1 MKREEKDRKNKKIKN
16 DKSKNETVKNETLAN
31 EINKNETVK
40 NETESKNE
48 KVKDKKVNVEIE
60 KKSKEEKKIKK
71 QKKTKEGK
79 KQAKEEKKKIKA
91 EKKQAK
97 KEKKEANRF
106 VQAMKRKWLID
117 GSRTL
122 SLVLLILATFLGIN
136 TGMKVLDLTPIDLT
150 QEKLY
155 TLTDQSKERVKD
167 IDKDVHIYFV
177 GYPDDNAD
185 LLLAK
190 QYKNANEKIVAE
202 AVDAESRPDLV
213 EKYGIED
220 TGSSGI
226 IVECGDRSKVLT
238 ASDLVTYDSTTS
250 QTISIAEEKLTSA
263 IISVTTDDIPKVYF
277 LEGYSDF
284 TLSYNMYYLNAYLQ
298 NEITEVATL
307 NILST
312 EKVPDD
318 CDTLVITSPSQDF
331 NDTTKT
337 AIIDYINRGGNILW
351 LNAAMAVSA
360 DLPNVNEVLALYGV
374 NPFDVGVIRETTSS
388 RMVANSP
395 DLVIPNLGYSKI
407 TEDIYSD
414 GIILAN
420 PTKINI
426 NEDALEGLNVVET
439 DLATTS
445 EGAYFRTNFNNS
457 SASPVDGEETGSF
470 LVGAE
475 LEKTITD
482 ANEETG
488 ESAVT
493 STLII
498 YGENYF
504 ISDYPF
510 TQDSQY
516 AAIQVSTYNKDL
528 VLNSLAYLSDREE
541 DITARK
547 STGTVTYTATELQDT
562 IVRIIIF
569 AVPAIIILVGL
580 IVWQKRRRKK

>member
-1 MKREEKDRKNKKIKN
+1 MKSEEENIKKEQKEKKDKI
-16 DKSKNETVKNETLAN
+16 
-31 EINKNETVK
+31 
-40 NETESKNE
+40 E
-48 KVKDKKVNVEIE
+48 KVEKEKTKKE
-60 KKSKEEKKIKK
+60 
-71 QKKTKEGK
+71 KKTKEEK

-97 KEKKEANRF
+97 KEKKESNRF

-122 SLVLLILATFLGIN
+122 SLVLLILAAFLGIN

-155 TLTDQSKERVKD
+155 TLTDESKERVKD
-167 IDKDVHIYFV
+167 IDKDVHLYFV
-177 GYPDDNAD
+177 GYTDDNAD
-185 LLLAK
+185 LALAK
-190 QYKNANEKIVAE
+190 QYKDANERIVAE
-202 AVDAESRPDLV
+202 AVDEESRPDLV
-213 EKYGIED
+213 EKYGIQD

-238 ASDLVTYDSTTS
+238 ASDLVTYDSTTYE
-250 QTISIAEEKLTSA
+250 TISIAEEKLTSA
-263 IISVTTDDIPKVYF
+263 IISVATDDIPKVYF

-284 TLSYNMYYLNAYLQ
+284 TLDYNMYYLSIYLE
-298 NEITEVATL
+298 NEITEVDTL

-312 EKVPDD
+312 GNVPDD

-331 NDTTKT
+331 SNEVKT

-374 NPFDVGVIRETTSS
+374 NPFDVGAIRETDSS
-388 RMVANSP
+388 RMVVNSP
-395 DLVIPNLGYSKI
+395 DLVIPSLGYSKI

-414 GIILAN
+414 GIIFRY

-426 NEDALEGLNVVET
+426 NEEGLEDLNVVET
-439 DLATTS
+439 DLVTTS
-445 EGAYFRTNFNNS
+445 ESSYFRTDFSNS
-457 SASPVDGEETGSF
+457 SATAVEGEETGSF
-470 LVGAE
+470 VVGAE
-475 LEKTITD
+475 LEKTITE

-488 ESAVT
+488 ASAVT

-498 YGENYF
+498 FGENYF

-510 TQDSQY
+510 TQEYQY

-547 STGTVTYTATELQDT
+547 STGTVTYTATEQQDT

-569 AVPAIIILVGL
+569 TVPAIIILAGL

>member
-1 MKREEKDRKNKKIKN
+1 MKSEEENIKNEKIEN
-16 DKSKNETVKNETLAN
+16 DKSKNETTKNENTQN
-31 EINKNETVK
+31 EATNNNGKEKDKKEKTK
-40 NETESKNE
+40 KEKTKKE
-48 KVKDKKVNVEIE
+48 KVKKE
-60 KKSKEEKKIKK
+60 KKTKEEKKAEKEAKK
-71 QKKTKEGK
+71 QK
-79 KQAKEEKKKIKA
+79 
-91 EKKQAK
+91 K
-97 KEKKEANRF
+97 KEKKEKKETSKF
-106 VQAMKRKWLID
+106 VQTVKRKWLID

-122 SLVLLILATFLGIN
+122 SLVLLILAAFLGIN
-136 TGMKVLDLTPIDLT
+136 TGMKVWDLTPIDLS

-155 TLTDQSKERVKD
+155 TLTDESKERVKN
-167 IDKDVHIYFV
+167 IDKDVHLYFV
-177 GYPDDNAD
+177 GYTDDNAD
-185 LLLAK
+185 LTLAK
-190 QYKNANEKIVAE
+190 QYKDVNERIVAE
-202 AVDAESRPDLV
+202 AVDSESRPDLV
-213 EKYGIED
+213 EKYGIQD

-238 ASDLVTYDSTTS
+238 ASDLVTYDSTTYE
-250 QTISIAEEKLTSA
+250 TISIAEEKLTSA
-263 IISVTTDDIPKVYF
+263 ILSVTTDDIPKVYF

-284 TLSYNMYYLNAYLQ
+284 TLDYNMYYLSVYLE
-298 NEITEVATL
+298 NEVTEVDTL

-312 EKVPDD
+312 GNVPDD
-318 CDTLVITSPSQDF
+318 CDTLVITSPTQDF
-331 NDTTKT
+331 SNEAKT

-351 LNAAMAVSA
+351 LNAATAVSV

-374 NPFDVGVIRETTSS
+374 NPFEVGVIRETDSS

-414 GIILAN
+414 GIIFAN
-420 PTKINI
+420 PTKVNI
-426 NEDALEGLNVVET
+426 NEDGLEDLNVVET
-439 DLATTS
+439 ELATTS
-445 EGAYFRTNFNNS
+445 EGAYFRTDFNNS
-457 SASPVDGEETGSF
+457 SAAAAEGEETGSF
-470 LVGAE
+470 VVGAE
-475 LEKTITD
+475 LEKTITE

-488 ESAVT
+488 TSAVT

-498 YGENYF
+498 FGENYF

-547 STGTVTYTATELQDT
+547 STGTVTYTATEQQDT

-569 AVPAIIILVGL
+569 AVPAVIILVGL

>member
-1 MKREEKDRKNKKIKN
+1 MNSEEKN
-16 DKSKNETVKNETLAN
+16 
-31 EINKNETVK
+31 INKDQKEQNEKIEKVEK
-40 NETESKNE
+40 EKMKKEKPKKE
-48 KVKDKKVNVEIE
+48 KVKKE
-60 KKSKEEKKIKK
+60 KKTKEEKK
-71 QKKTKEGK
+71 
-79 KQAKEEKKKIKA
+79 EEKR
-91 EKKQAK
+91 AK
-97 KEKKEANRF
+97 KEKKKEKKEKKETSKF
-106 VQAMKRKWLID
+106 VQTVKRKWLID

-122 SLVLLILATFLGIN
+122 SLVLLILAAFLGIN

-155 TLTDQSKERVKD
+155 TLTDESKERVKD
-167 IDKDVHIYFV
+167 IDKDVHLYFV
-177 GYPDDNAD
+177 GYTDDNAD
-185 LLLAK
+185 LELAK
-190 QYKNANEKIVAE
+190 QYKDANEKIVAE
-202 AVDAESRPDLV
+202 AVDEESRPDLV
-213 EKYGIED
+213 EKYGIQD
-220 TGSSGI
+220 SGSSGI

-238 ASDLVTYDSTTS
+238 ASDLVTYDSTTYE
-250 QTISIAEEKLTSA
+250 TISIAEEKLTSA

-284 TLSYNMYYLNAYLQ
+284 TLDYNMYYLSIYLE
-298 NEITEVATL
+298 NEITEVDTL

-312 EKVPDD
+312 GKVPDD

-331 NDTTKT
+331 SNEAKT

-351 LNAAMAVSA
+351 LNAAMSVSA

-374 NPFDVGVIRETTSS
+374 NPFDVGVIRETDSS

-395 DLVIPNLGYSKI
+395 DLVIPNLESSKI

-414 GIILAN
+414 GIIFRY
-420 PTKINI
+420 PTRINI
-426 NEDALEGLNVVET
+426 NEDGLEDLNVVET
-439 DLATTS
+439 DLVTTS
-445 EGAYFRTNFNNS
+445 EESYFRTDFNNS
-457 SASPVDGEETGSF
+457 SSAAAEGEETGSF
-470 LVGAE
+470 VVGAE
-475 LEKTITD
+475 LEKTITE

-488 ESAVT
+488 ASAVT

-528 VLNSLAYLSDREE
+528 VLNSLAYLADREE

-547 STGTVTYTATELQDT
+547 STGTVTYTATEQQDT

-569 AVPAIIILVGL
+569 AVPVIIILVGL
-580 IVWQKRRRKK
+580 IVWQRRRRKK

>member
-1 MKREEKDRKNKKIKN
+1 MNSEEKN
-16 DKSKNETVKNETLAN
+16 
-31 EINKNETVK
+31 INKEQ
-40 NETESKNE
+40 TEKNE
-48 KVKDKKVNVEIE
+48 KIE
-60 KKSKEEKKIKK
+60 KVEKEKTKKE
-71 QKKTKEGK
+71 KKTKEEK
-79 KQAKEEKKKIKA
+79 KQAKEEKKKIKE
-91 EKKQAK
+91 EKKKAK
-97 KEKKEANRF
+97 KEKKETNKF
-106 VQAMKRKWLID
+106 VQTVKRKWLID

-122 SLVLLILATFLGIN
+122 SLVLLILAAFLGIN

-155 TLTDQSKERVKD
+155 TLTDESKERVKD
-167 IDKDVHIYFV
+167 IDKDVHLYFV
-177 GYPDDNAD
+177 GYPEDNAD
-185 LLLAK
+185 LALAK
-190 QYKNANEKIVAE
+190 QYKDANEKIVAE

-213 EKYGIED
+213 EKYGIQD

-226 IVECGDRSKVLT
+226 IVECGERSKVLT
-238 ASDLVTYDSTTS
+238 SSDLVTYDSTTYE
-250 QTISIAEEKLTSA
+250 TISIAEEKLTSA

-277 LEGYSDF
+277 LEGYSNF
-284 TLSYNMYYLNAYLQ
+284 TLDYNMYYLNIYLE
-298 NEITEVATL
+298 NEITEVDTL

-312 EKVPDD
+312 GKVPDD

-331 NDTTKT
+331 SNEAKT

-351 LNAAMAVSA
+351 LNAAMSVSA

-374 NPFDVGVIRETTSS
+374 NPFEVGVIRETDSS

-395 DLVIPNLGYSKI
+395 DLVIPNLGSSKI
-407 TEDIYSD
+407 TEDIYND
-414 GIILAN
+414 GIIFRY

-426 NEDALEGLNVVET
+426 NENGLEDLKVVET
-439 DLATTS
+439 DLVTTS
-445 EGAYFRTNFNNS
+445 EGSYFRTDFNNS
-457 SASPVDGEETGSF
+457 SATAAEGEKTGSF
-470 LVGAE
+470 VLGAE
-475 LEKTITD
+475 LEKTITE

-488 ESAVT
+488 TSAVT
-493 STLII
+493 SKLII

-504 ISDYPF
+504 ISDYPL

-516 AAIQVSTYNKDL
+516 PAIQVSTYNKDL

-547 STGTVTYTATELQDT
+547 STGTVTYTATEQQDT

-569 AVPAIIILVGL
+569 SVPAIIILVGI

>member
-1 MKREEKDRKNKKIKN
+1 MKSEEENIKKEQKEKKDKI
-16 DKSKNETVKNETLAN
+16 
-31 EINKNETVK
+31 
-40 NETESKNE
+40 E
-48 KVKDKKVNVEIE
+48 KVEKEKTKKE
-60 KKSKEEKKIKK
+60 
-71 QKKTKEGK
+71 KKTKEEK

-97 KEKKEANRF
+97 KEKKESNRF

-122 SLVLLILATFLGIN
+122 SLVLLILAAFLGIN

-155 TLTDQSKERVKD
+155 TLTDESKERVKD
-167 IDKDVHIYFV
+167 IDKDVHLYFV
-177 GYPDDNAD
+177 GYTDDNAD
-185 LLLAK
+185 LALAK
-190 QYKNANEKIVAE
+190 QYKDANERIVAE
-202 AVDAESRPDLV
+202 AVDEESRPDLV
-213 EKYGIED
+213 EKYGIQD

-238 ASDLVTYDSTTS
+238 ASDLVTYDSTTYE
-250 QTISIAEEKLTSA
+250 TISIAEEKLTSA

-284 TLSYNMYYLNAYLQ
+284 TLDYNMYYLSVYLE
-298 NEITEVATL
+298 NEITEVDTL

-312 EKVPDD
+312 GNVPDD

-331 NDTTKT
+331 SNEAKT

-351 LNAAMAVSA
+351 LNAAMAISA

-374 NPFDVGVIRETTSS
+374 NPFDVGAIRETDSS
-388 RMVANSP
+388 RMVVNSP
-395 DLVIPNLGYSKI
+395 DLVIPSLGYSKI

-414 GIILAN
+414 GIIFRY

-426 NEDALEGLNVVET
+426 NEEGLEDLNVVET
-439 DLATTS
+439 DLVTTS
-445 EGAYFRTNFNNS
+445 ESSYFRTDFSNS
-457 SASPVDGEETGSF
+457 SATAVEGEETGSF
-470 LVGAE
+470 VVGAE
-475 LEKTITD
+475 LEKTITE

-488 ESAVT
+488 ASAVT

-498 YGENYF
+498 FGENYF

-510 TQDSQY
+510 TQEYQY

-547 STGTVTYTATELQDT
+547 STGTVTYTATEQQDT

-569 AVPAIIILVGL
+569 TVPAIIILAGL

>member
-1 MKREEKDRKNKKIKN
+1 MKSKDENIKN
-16 DKSKNETVKNETLAN
+16 DN
-31 EINKNETVK
+31 NKNEPTNRETNK
-40 NETESKNE
+40 NESIPTNTISNTEKNE
-48 KVKDKKVNVEIE
+48 KLKDKKE
-60 KKSKEEKKIKK
+60 KKSKEEKK
-71 QKKTKEGK
+71 QV
-79 KQAKEEKKKIKA
+79 KEEKKKIKA
-91 EKKQAK
+91 EKKKAK
-97 KEKKEANRF
+97 KEKKEANKF

-122 SLVLLILATFLGIN
+122 SLVLLILAVFLGIN
-136 TGMKVLDLTPIDLT
+136 TGMKVLDLTPLDFS

-155 TLTDQSKERVKD
+155 TLTDESKERVKN

-185 LLLAK
+185 LTLAK
-190 QYKNANEKIVAE
+190 QYKDVNEKIVAE

-213 EKYGIED
+213 EKYNIQD

-238 ASDLVTYDSTTS
+238 ATDLVTYDTTT
-250 QTISIAEEKLTSA
+250 QETISIAEEKLTSA
-263 IISVTTDDIPKVYF
+263 IISVTTEDIPKIYF
-277 LEGYSDF
+277 LEGYSNF
-284 TLSYNMYYLNAYLQ
+284 TLDYNLYYLNVYLK

-307 NILST
+307 NILS
-312 EKVPDD
+312 EGKVPDD
-318 CDTLVITSPSQDF
+318 CDTLVIPSPSQDF
-331 NDTTKT
+331 NETTKT

-351 LNAAMAVSA
+351 LNAAMATSVEV
-360 DLPNVNEVLALYGV
+360 PNINEVLAQYGV
-374 NPFDVGVIRETTSS
+374 NPFQIGVIRETDPS
-388 RMVANSP
+388 RMVAGSP
-395 DLVIPNLGYSKI
+395 NLIIPNLGYSKI
-407 TEDIYSD
+407 TEDIYSN

-420 PTKINI
+420 ATKINI
-426 NEDALEGLNVVET
+426 NQEQLENLKVVET

-445 EGAYFRTNFNNS
+445 EGAYFRTNFNNT
-457 SASPVDGEETGSF
+457 SATAVEGEETGSF
-470 LVGAE
+470 LVGAQ
-475 LEKTITD
+475 LEKTIKD

-516 AAIQVSTYNKDL
+516 SAIQESLYNKDL
-528 VLNSLAYLSDREE
+528 VLNSLAYLTDREE

-547 STGTVTYTATELQDT
+547 STGTVIYTATEQQDT

-569 AVPAIIILVGL
+569 TVPALIILIGI

>member
-1 MKREEKDRKNKKIKN
+1 MKSEEEKIKK
-16 DKSKNETVKNETLAN
+16 EQ
-31 EINKNETVK
+31 
-40 NETESKNE
+40 
-48 KVKDKKVNVEIE
+48 
-60 KKSKEEKKIKK
+60 EEKKQKIEKVEKEKTKK
-71 QKKTKEGK
+71 VKKTKEEK
-79 KQAKEEKKKIKA
+79 KQAKEEKKKIKE
-91 EKKQAK
+91 EKKK
-97 KEKKEANRF
+97 IKNEKKEANKF

-122 SLVLLILATFLGIN
+122 SLVLLILAAFLGIN

-155 TLTDQSKERVKD
+155 TLTDESKERVKD
-167 IDKDVHIYFV
+167 IDKDVHLYFV
-177 GYPDDNAD
+177 GYTDDNAD
-185 LLLAK
+185 LALAK
-190 QYKNANEKIVAE
+190 QYKDANERIVAE
-202 AVDAESRPDLV
+202 AVDSKSRPDLV
-213 EKYGIED
+213 EKYGIQD
-220 TGSSGI
+220 TGSAGI
-226 IVECGDRSKVLT
+226 IVECGERSKVLT
-238 ASDLVTYDSTTS
+238 STDLVTYDTTTS

-284 TLSYNMYYLNAYLQ
+284 TLDYNLYYLNVYLQ
-298 NEITEVATL
+298 NEITEVDTL

-312 EKVPDD
+312 GNVPDD
-318 CDTLVITSPSQDF
+318 CDTLVITSPTQDF

-337 AIIDYINRGGNILW
+337 AIINYINRGGNILW
-351 LNAAMAVSA
+351 LNAAMAVST

-374 NPFDVGVIRETTSS
+374 NPFDVGVIRETDSS
-388 RMVANSP
+388 KMVANSP

-407 TEDIYSD
+407 TEDIYSN

-420 PTKINI
+420 PTRINI
-426 NEDALEGLNVVET
+426 NEDGLEDLKVVET

-445 EGAYFRTNFNNS
+445 EGAYFRTDFSNS
-457 SASPVDGEETGSF
+457 SADAAEGEATGPF
-470 LVGAE
+470 VVGAE

-488 ESAVT
+488 AAAVT

-498 YGENYF
+498 FGENYF

-510 TQDSQY
+510 TQESQY
-516 AAIQVSTYNKDL
+516 SAIQESAYNKDL

-547 STGTVTYTATELQDT
+547 STGTVTYTATEQQDT

-569 AVPAIIILVGL
+569 TVPAIIILAGL

>member
-1 MKREEKDRKNKKIKN
+1 MKSEEENIKNEKIEN
-16 DKSKNETVKNETLAN
+16 DKSKNETTKNENTQN
-31 EINKNETVK
+31 EATNNNGKEKDKKEKTK
-40 NETESKNE
+40 KE
-48 KVKDKKVNVEIE
+48 KVKKE
-60 KKSKEEKKIKK
+60 KKTKEEKKAEKEAKK
-71 QKKTKEGK
+71 QK
-79 KQAKEEKKKIKA
+79 
-91 EKKQAK
+91 K
-97 KEKKEANRF
+97 KEKKEKKETSKF
-106 VQAMKRKWLID
+106 VQTVKRKWLID

-122 SLVLLILATFLGIN
+122 SLVLLILAAFLGIN
-136 TGMKVLDLTPIDLT
+136 TGMKVWDLTPIDLS

-155 TLTDQSKERVKD
+155 TLTDESKERVKN
-167 IDKDVHIYFV
+167 IDKDVHLYFV
-177 GYPDDNAD
+177 GYTDDNAD
-185 LLLAK
+185 LTLAK
-190 QYKNANEKIVAE
+190 QYKDANERIVAE
-202 AVDAESRPDLV
+202 AVDSESRPDLV
-213 EKYGIED
+213 EKYGIQD

-238 ASDLVTYDSTTS
+238 ASDLVTYDSTTYEK
-250 QTISIAEEKLTSA
+250 ISIAEEKLTSA
-263 IISVTTDDIPKVYF
+263 ILSVTTDDIPKVYF

-284 TLSYNMYYLNAYLQ
+284 TLDYNMYYLSVYLE
-298 NEITEVATL
+298 NEVTEVDTL

-312 EKVPDD
+312 GNVPDD

-331 NDTTKT
+331 SNEAKT

-374 NPFDVGVIRETTSS
+374 NPFDVGAIRETDSS
-388 RMVANSP
+388 RMVVNSP
-395 DLVIPNLGYSKI
+395 DLVIPSLGYSKI

-414 GIILAN
+414 GIIFRY

-426 NEDALEGLNVVET
+426 NEEGLEDLKVVET
-439 DLATTS
+439 DLVTTS
-445 EGAYFRTNFNNS
+445 ESSYFRTDFNNS
-457 SASPVDGEETGSF
+457 SAAAAEGEETGSF
-470 LVGAE
+470 VVGAE
-475 LEKTITD
+475 LEKTITE

-488 ESAVT
+488 TSAVT

-498 YGENYF
+498 FGENYF

-510 TQDSQY
+510 TQESQY
-516 AAIQVSTYNKDL
+516 SAIQVSSYNKDL

-547 STGTVTYTATELQDT
+547 STGTVTYTATEQQDT

-569 AVPAIIILVGL
+569 SVPAVIILAGL

>member
-1 MKREEKDRKNKKIKN
+1 MKSEEENIKNEKIEN
-16 DKSKNETVKNETLAN
+16 DKSKNETTKNENTQN
-31 EINKNETVK
+31 EATNNNGKEKDKKEKTK
-40 NETESKNE
+40 KE
-48 KVKDKKVNVEIE
+48 KVKKE
-60 KKSKEEKKIKK
+60 KKTKEEKKAEKEAKK
-71 QKKTKEGK
+71 QK
-79 KQAKEEKKKIKA
+79 
-91 EKKQAK
+91 K
-97 KEKKEANRF
+97 KEKKEKKETSKF
-106 VQAMKRKWLID
+106 VQTVKRKWLID

-122 SLVLLILATFLGIN
+122 SLVLLILAAFLGIN
-136 TGMKVLDLTPIDLT
+136 TGMKVWDLTPIDLS

-155 TLTDQSKERVKD
+155 TLTDESKERVKN
-167 IDKDVHIYFV
+167 IDKDVHLYFV
-177 GYPDDNAD
+177 GYTDDNAD
-185 LLLAK
+185 LTLAK
-190 QYKNANEKIVAE
+190 QYKDANERIVAE
-202 AVDAESRPDLV
+202 AVDSESRPDLV
-213 EKYGIED
+213 EKYGIQD

-238 ASDLVTYDSTTS
+238 ASDLVTYDSTTYE
-250 QTISIAEEKLTSA
+250 TISIAEEKLTSA
-263 IISVTTDDIPKVYF
+263 ILSVTTDDIPKVYF

-284 TLSYNMYYLNAYLQ
+284 TLDYNMYYLSVYLE
-298 NEITEVATL
+298 NEVTEVDTL

-312 EKVPDD
+312 GNVPDD

-331 NDTTKT
+331 SNEAKT

-374 NPFDVGVIRETTSS
+374 NPFDVGAIRETDSS
-388 RMVANSP
+388 RMVVNSP
-395 DLVIPNLGYSKI
+395 DLVIPSLGYSKI

-414 GIILAN
+414 GIIFRY

-426 NEDALEGLNVVET
+426 NEEGLEDLKVVET
-439 DLATTS
+439 DLVTTS
-445 EGAYFRTNFNNS
+445 ESSYFRTDFNNS
-457 SASPVDGEETGSF
+457 SAAAAEGEETGSF
-470 LVGAE
+470 VVGAE
-475 LEKTITD
+475 LEKTITE

-488 ESAVT
+488 TSAVT

-498 YGENYF
+498 FGENYF

-510 TQDSQY
+510 TQESQY
-516 AAIQVSTYNKDL
+516 SAIQVSSYNKVL

-547 STGTVTYTATELQDT
+547 STGTVTYTATEQQDT

-569 AVPAIIILVGL
+569 SVPAVIILAGL

>member
-1 MKREEKDRKNKKIKN
+1 MKSEEENVKNEKIEN
-16 DKSKNETVKNETLAN
+16 DKSKKETIKNETNKNDTAQN
-31 EINKNETVK
+31 EITSN
-40 NETESKNE
+40 NE
-48 KVKDKKVNVEIE
+48 KVKDKKEKVKKEKVKKEKVKKE
-60 KKSKEEKKIKK
+60 KKSKEEKK
-71 QKKTKEGK
+71 KE
-79 KQAKEEKKKIKA
+79 
-91 EKKQAK
+91 K
-97 KEKKEANRF
+97 KEKKEKKKKAKKDKETSKF
-106 VQAMKRKWLID
+106 VQTVKRKWLID
-117 GSRTL
+117 GTRTL
-122 SLVLLILATFLGIN
+122 SLVLLILAAFLGIN

-155 TLTDQSKERVKD
+155 TLTDESKERVKD

-177 GYPDDNAD
+177 GYTDDNAD
-185 LLLAK
+185 VALAK
-190 QYKNANEKIVAE
+190 QYKDANERIVVE
-202 AVDAESRPDLV
+202 AVDADSRPDLV
-213 EKYGIED
+213 EKYGIQD

-238 ASDLVTYDSTTS
+238 ASDLVTYDTTTYE
-250 QTISIAEEKLTSA
+250 TISIAEEKLTSA
-263 IISVTTDDIPKVYF
+263 IVSVTTDNIPKVYF

-284 TLSYNMYYLNAYLQ
+284 TLDYNLYYLNVYLQ
-298 NEITEVATL
+298 NEITEVDTL

-312 EKVPDD
+312 GNVPDD
-318 CDTLVITSPSQDF
+318 CDTLVITSPTQDF
-331 NDTTKT
+331 NDMAKT

-351 LNAAMAVSA
+351 LNAAMAVSM

-374 NPFDVGVIRETTSS
+374 NPFDVGVIRETDSS
-388 RMVANSP
+388 RMLANSP

-414 GIILAN
+414 GVIFAS

-426 NEDALEGLNVVET
+426 NEDGLEDLNVVET

-457 SASPVDGEETGSF
+457 SAAAAEGEETGSF

-475 LEKTITD
+475 LEKTITEAD
-482 ANEETG
+482 EEAGT
-488 ESAVT
+488 SAVT

-504 ISDYPF
+504 ISDYPL
-510 TQDSQY
+510 TQESQY
-516 AAIQVSTYNKDL
+516 SAIQVSSYNKDL

-547 STGTVTYTATELQDT
+547 STGTVTYTATEQQDT

-569 AVPAIIILVGL
+569 TVPVIIILVGL
-580 IVWQKRRRKK
+580 IVWQKRRRRK

>member
-1 MKREEKDRKNKKIKN
+1 MNSEEKN
-16 DKSKNETVKNETLAN
+16 
-31 EINKNETVK
+31 INKEQ
-40 NETESKNE
+40 TEKNE
-48 KVKDKKVNVEIE
+48 KIE
-60 KKSKEEKKIKK
+60 KVEKEKTKKE
-71 QKKTKEGK
+71 KKTKEEK
-79 KQAKEEKKKIKA
+79 KQAKEEKKKIKE
-91 EKKQAK
+91 EKKKAK
-97 KEKKEANRF
+97 KEKKETNKF
-106 VQAMKRKWLID
+106 VQTVKRKWLID

-122 SLVLLILATFLGIN
+122 SLVLLILAAFLGIN

-155 TLTDQSKERVKD
+155 TLTDESKERVKD
-167 IDKDVHIYFV
+167 IDKDVHLYFV
-177 GYPDDNAD
+177 GYPEDNAD
-185 LLLAK
+185 LALAK
-190 QYKNANEKIVAE
+190 QYKDANEKIVAE

-213 EKYGIED
+213 EKYGIQD

-226 IVECGDRSKVLT
+226 IVECGERSKVLT
-238 ASDLVTYDSTTS
+238 SSDLVTYDSTTYE
-250 QTISIAEEKLTSA
+250 TISIAEEKLTSA

-277 LEGYSDF
+277 LEGYSNF
-284 TLSYNMYYLNAYLQ
+284 TLDYNMYYLNIYLE
-298 NEITEVATL
+298 NEITEVDTL

-312 EKVPDD
+312 GKVPDD

-331 NDTTKT
+331 SNEAKT

-351 LNAAMAVSA
+351 LNAAMSVSA

-374 NPFDVGVIRETTSS
+374 NPFEVGVIGETDSS

-395 DLVIPNLGYSKI
+395 DLVIPNLGSSKI
-407 TEDIYSD
+407 TEDIYND
-414 GIILAN
+414 GIIFKY

-426 NEDALEGLNVVET
+426 NENGLEDLKVVET
-439 DLATTS
+439 DLVTTS
-445 EGAYFRTNFNNS
+445 EGAYFRTDFNNS
-457 SASPVDGEETGSF
+457 SATAAEGEETGSF
-470 LVGAE
+470 VLGAE
-475 LEKTITD
+475 LEKTITE

-488 ESAVT
+488 TSAVT
-493 STLII
+493 SKLII

-504 ISDYPF
+504 ISDYPL

-516 AAIQVSTYNKDL
+516 PAIQVSTYNKDL

-547 STGTVTYTATELQDT
+547 STGTVTYTATEQQDT

-569 AVPAIIILVGL
+569 SVPAIIILVGI

>member
-1 MKREEKDRKNKKIKN
+1 MKSKKENIKNEKIEN
-16 DKSKNETVKNETLAN
+16 DKSKNETAKSET
-31 EINKNETVK
+31 IKNETVK
-40 NETESKNE
+40 NEAGSNNE
-48 KVKDKKVNVEIE
+48 KIEDKEVNVKTE
-60 KKSKEEKKIKK
+60 KKSKEEKK
-71 QKKTKEGK
+71 KE
-79 KQAKEEKKKIKA
+79 
-91 EKKQAK
+91 K
-97 KEKKEANRF
+97 KEKKEKKKKSKKDKETNKF
-106 VQAMKRKWLID
+106 VQTVKRKWLID

-122 SLVLLILATFLGIN
+122 SLVLLILAVFLGIN

-155 TLTDQSKERVKD
+155 TLTDESKERVKD

-177 GYPDDNAD
+177 GYTDDNAD
-185 LLLAK
+185 LALAK
-190 QYKNANEKIVAE
+190 QYKNANERIVAE

-213 EKYGIED
+213 EKYGIQD

-238 ASDLVTYDSTTS
+238 ASDLVTYDTTTA
-250 QTISIAEEKLTSA
+250 QTISIAEEKLTSS
-263 IISVTTDDIPKVYF
+263 IISVTTEDIPKVYF

-284 TLSYNMYYLNAYLQ
+284 TLDYNMYYLNVYLQ
-298 NEITEVATL
+298 NEITEVDTL
-307 NILST
+307 NMLSAG
-312 EKVPDD
+312 KVPDD
-318 CDTLVITSPSQDF
+318 CDTLVITSPSKDF
-331 NDTTKT
+331 DEATKT

-351 LNAAMAVSA
+351 LNAAMTVSA

-374 NPFDVGVIRETTSS
+374 NPFEVGVIRETTSS

-414 GIILAN
+414 GIILAS

-426 NEDALEGLNVVET
+426 NEEALEGLKVVET

-457 SASPVDGEETGSF
+457 SASVAEGEETGSF
-470 LVGAE
+470 VVGAE
-475 LEKTITD
+475 LEKTITE

-488 ESAVT
+488 TSAVT

-516 AAIQVSTYNKDL
+516 SAIQVSTYNKDL
-528 VLNSLAYLSDREE
+528 MLNSLAYLSDREE

-547 STGTVTYTATELQDT
+547 STGTVTYTATEQQDI
-562 IVRIIIF
+562 IVRVIIF
-569 AVPAIIILVGL
+569 TVPVVVILVGL

>member
-1 MKREEKDRKNKKIKN
+1 MKSEEKNINKDQKEQNKKIEKVE
-16 DKSKNETVKNETLAN
+16 KEKMKKEKP
-31 EINKNETVK
+31 KK
-40 NETESKNE
+40 E
-48 KVKDKKVNVEIE
+48 KVKKE
-60 KKSKEEKKIKK
+60 KKTKEEKK
-71 QKKTKEGK
+71 
-79 KQAKEEKKKIKA
+79 EEKR
-91 EKKQAK
+91 AK
-97 KEKKEANRF
+97 KEKKKEKKEKKETSKF
-106 VQAMKRKWLID
+106 VQTVKRKWLID

-122 SLVLLILATFLGIN
+122 SLVLLILAAFLGIN

-155 TLTDQSKERVKD
+155 TLTDESKERVKD
-167 IDKDVHIYFV
+167 IDKDVHLYFV
-177 GYPDDNAD
+177 GYTDDNAD
-185 LLLAK
+185 LELAK
-190 QYKNANEKIVAE
+190 QYKDANEKIVAE
-202 AVDAESRPDLV
+202 AVDEESRPDLV
-213 EKYGIED
+213 EKYGIQD
-220 TGSSGI
+220 SGSSGI

-238 ASDLVTYDSTTS
+238 ASDLVTYDSTTYE
-250 QTISIAEEKLTSA
+250 TISIAEEKLTSA

-284 TLSYNMYYLNAYLQ
+284 TLDYNMYYLSIYLE
-298 NEITEVATL
+298 NEITEVDTL

-312 EKVPDD
+312 GKVPDD

-331 NDTTKT
+331 SNEAKT

-351 LNAAMAVSA
+351 LNAAMSVSA

-374 NPFDVGVIRETTSS
+374 NPFDVGVIRETDSS

-395 DLVIPNLGYSKI
+395 DLVIPNLESSKI

-414 GIILAN
+414 GIIFKY
-420 PTKINI
+420 PTRINI
-426 NEDALEGLNVVET
+426 NEDGLEDLNVVET
-439 DLATTS
+439 DLVTTS
-445 EGAYFRTNFNNS
+445 EESYFRTDFNNS
-457 SASPVDGEETGSF
+457 SSAAAEGEETGSF
-470 LVGAE
+470 VVGAE
-475 LEKTITD
+475 LEKTITE

-488 ESAVT
+488 ASAVT

-528 VLNSLAYLSDREE
+528 VLNSLAYLADREE

-547 STGTVTYTATELQDT
+547 STGTVTYTATEQQDT

-569 AVPAIIILVGL
+569 AVPVIIILVGL
-580 IVWQKRRRKK
+580 IVWQRRRRKK

>member
-1 MKREEKDRKNKKIKN
+1 MKSEEENIKKEQKEKKDKI
-16 DKSKNETVKNETLAN
+16 
-31 EINKNETVK
+31 
-40 NETESKNE
+40 E
-48 KVKDKKVNVEIE
+48 KVEKEKTKKE
-60 KKSKEEKKIKK
+60 
-71 QKKTKEGK
+71 KKTKEEK

-97 KEKKEANRF
+97 KEKKESNRF

-122 SLVLLILATFLGIN
+122 SLVLLILAAFLGIN

-155 TLTDQSKERVKD
+155 TLTDESKERVKD
-167 IDKDVHIYFV
+167 IDKDVHLYFV
-177 GYPDDNAD
+177 GYTDDNAD
-185 LLLAK
+185 LALAK
-190 QYKNANEKIVAE
+190 QYKDANERIVAE
-202 AVDAESRPDLV
+202 AVDEESRPDLV
-213 EKYGIED
+213 EKYGIQD

-238 ASDLVTYDSTTS
+238 ASDLVTYDSTTYE
-250 QTISIAEEKLTSA
+250 TISIAEEKLTSA
-263 IISVTTDDIPKVYF
+263 IISVATDDIPKVYF

-284 TLSYNMYYLNAYLQ
+284 TLDYNMYYLSVYLE
-298 NEITEVATL
+298 NEVTEVDTL

-312 EKVPDD
+312 GNVPDD

-331 NDTTKT
+331 SNEVKT

-374 NPFDVGVIRETTSS
+374 NPFDVGAIRETDSS
-388 RMVANSP
+388 RMVVNSP
-395 DLVIPNLGYSKI
+395 DLVIPSLGYSKI

-414 GIILAN
+414 GIIFRY

-426 NEDALEGLNVVET
+426 NEEGLEDLNVVET
-439 DLATTS
+439 DLVTTS
-445 EGAYFRTNFNNS
+445 ESSYFRTDFSNS
-457 SASPVDGEETGSF
+457 SATAVEGEETGSF
-470 LVGAE
+470 VVGAE
-475 LEKTITD
+475 LEKTITE

-488 ESAVT
+488 ASAVT

-498 YGENYF
+498 FGENYF

-510 TQDSQY
+510 TQEYQY

-547 STGTVTYTATELQDT
+547 STGTVTYTATEQQDT

-569 AVPAIIILVGL
+569 TVPAIIILAGL

>member
-1 MKREEKDRKNKKIKN
+1 MKSEEENIKNEKIEN
-16 DKSKNETVKNETLAN
+16 DKSKNETTKNENTQN
-31 EINKNETVK
+31 EATNNNGK
-40 NETESKNE
+40 E
-48 KVKDKKVNVEIE
+48 KEEKEKTKKE
-60 KKSKEEKKIKK
+60 KKTKEEKKAEKEAKK
-71 QKKTKEGK
+71 QK
-79 KQAKEEKKKIKA
+79 
-91 EKKQAK
+91 K
-97 KEKKEANRF
+97 KEKKEKKETSKF
-106 VQAMKRKWLID
+106 VQTVKRKWLID

-122 SLVLLILATFLGIN
+122 SLVLLILAAFLGIN
-136 TGMKVLDLTPIDLT
+136 TGMKVWDLTPIDLS

-155 TLTDQSKERVKD
+155 TLTDESKERVKN
-167 IDKDVHIYFV
+167 IDKDVHLYFV
-177 GYPDDNAD
+177 GYTDDNAD
-185 LLLAK
+185 LTLAK
-190 QYKNANEKIVAE
+190 QYKDANERIVAE
-202 AVDAESRPDLV
+202 AVDSESRPDLV
-213 EKYGIED
+213 EKYGIQD

-238 ASDLVTYDSTTS
+238 ASDLVTYDSTTYE
-250 QTISIAEEKLTSA
+250 TISIAEEKLTSA
-263 IISVTTDDIPKVYF
+263 ILSVTTDDIPKVYF

-284 TLSYNMYYLNAYLQ
+284 TLDYNMYYLSVYLE
-298 NEITEVATL
+298 NEVTEVDTL

-312 EKVPDD
+312 GNVPDD

-331 NDTTKT
+331 SNEAKT

-374 NPFDVGVIRETTSS
+374 NPFDVGAIRETDSS
-388 RMVANSP
+388 RMVVNSP
-395 DLVIPNLGYSKI
+395 DLVIPSLGYSKI

-414 GIILAN
+414 GIIFRY

-426 NEDALEGLNVVET
+426 NEEGLEDLKVVET
-439 DLATTS
+439 DLVTTS
-445 EGAYFRTNFNNS
+445 ESSYFRTDFNNS
-457 SASPVDGEETGSF
+457 SAAAAEGEETGSF
-470 LVGAE
+470 VVGAE
-475 LEKTITD
+475 LEKTITE

-488 ESAVT
+488 TSAVT

-498 YGENYF
+498 FGENYF

-510 TQDSQY
+510 TQESQY
-516 AAIQVSTYNKDL
+516 SAIQVSSYNKDL

-547 STGTVTYTATELQDT
+547 STGTVTYTATEQQDT

-569 AVPAIIILVGL
+569 SVPAVIILAGL

>member
-1 MKREEKDRKNKKIKN
+1 MNSEEKNINKDQKEQNEKIEKIK
-16 DKSKNETVKNETLAN
+16 KEKMKKEKP
-31 EINKNETVK
+31 KK
-40 NETESKNE
+40 E
-48 KVKDKKVNVEIE
+48 KVKKE
-60 KKSKEEKKIKK
+60 KKTKEEKK
-71 QKKTKEGK
+71 
-79 KQAKEEKKKIKA
+79 EEKR
-91 EKKQAK
+91 AK
-97 KEKKEANRF
+97 KEKKKEKKEKKETSKF
-106 VQAMKRKWLID
+106 VQTVKRKWLID

-122 SLVLLILATFLGIN
+122 SLVLLILAAFLGIN

-155 TLTDQSKERVKD
+155 TLTDESKERVKD
-167 IDKDVHIYFV
+167 IDKDVHLYFV
-177 GYPDDNAD
+177 GYTDDNAD
-185 LLLAK
+185 LELAK
-190 QYKNANEKIVAE
+190 QYKSANERIVAE
-202 AVDAESRPDLV
+202 AVDEESRPDLV
-213 EKYGIED
+213 EKYGIQD
-220 TGSSGI
+220 SGSSGI

-238 ASDLVTYDSTTS
+238 ASDLVTYDSTTHE
-250 QTISIAEEKLTSA
+250 TISIAEEKLTSA

-284 TLSYNMYYLNAYLQ
+284 TLDYNMYYLSIYLE
-298 NEITEVATL
+298 NEITEVDTL

-312 EKVPDD
+312 GKVPDD

-331 NDTTKT
+331 SNEAKT

-351 LNAAMAVSA
+351 LNAAMSVSA

-374 NPFDVGVIRETTSS
+374 NPFDVGVIRETDSS

-395 DLVIPNLGYSKI
+395 DLVIPNLESSKI

-414 GIILAN
+414 GIIFRY
-420 PTKINI
+420 PTRINI
-426 NEDALEGLNVVET
+426 NEDGLEDLNVVET
-439 DLATTS
+439 DLVTTS
-445 EGAYFRTNFNNS
+445 EESYFRTDFNNS
-457 SASPVDGEETGSF
+457 SSAAAEGEETGSF
-470 LVGAE
+470 VVGAE
-475 LEKTITD
+475 LEKTITE

-488 ESAVT
+488 ASAVT

-510 TQDSQY
+510 AQDSQY

-528 VLNSLAYLSDREE
+528 VLNSLAYLADREE

-547 STGTVTYTATELQDT
+547 STGTVTYTATEQQDT

-569 AVPAIIILVGL
+569 AVPVIIILVGL
-580 IVWQKRRRKK
+580 IVWQRRRRKK

>member
-1 MKREEKDRKNKKIKN
+1 MFNFYHHGNAKKKKCEIDRRLVKLKSKDENIKN
-16 DKSKNETVKNETLAN
+16 DN
-31 EINKNETVK
+31 NKNEPTNRETNK
-40 NETESKNE
+40 NESIPTNTISNTEKNE
-48 KVKDKKVNVEIE
+48 KLKDKKE
-60 KKSKEEKKIKK
+60 KKSKEEKK
-71 QKKTKEGK
+71 QV
-79 KQAKEEKKKIKA
+79 KEEKKKIKA
-91 EKKQAK
+91 EKKKAK
-97 KEKKEANRF
+97 KEKKEANKF

-122 SLVLLILATFLGIN
+122 SLVLLILAVFLGIN
-136 TGMKVLDLTPIDLT
+136 TGMKVLDLTPLDFS

-155 TLTDQSKERVKD
+155 TLTDESKERVKN

-185 LLLAK
+185 LTLAK
-190 QYKNANEKIVAE
+190 QYKDVNEKIVAE

-213 EKYGIED
+213 EKYNIQD

-238 ASDLVTYDSTTS
+238 ATDLVTYDTTT
-250 QTISIAEEKLTSA
+250 QETISIAEEKLTSA
-263 IISVTTDDIPKVYF
+263 IISVTTEDIPKIYF
-277 LEGYSDF
+277 LEGYSNF
-284 TLSYNMYYLNAYLQ
+284 TLDYNLYYLNVYLK

-307 NILST
+307 NILS
-312 EKVPDD
+312 EGKVPDD
-318 CDTLVITSPSQDF
+318 CDTLVIPSPSQDF
-331 NDTTKT
+331 NETTKT

-351 LNAAMAVSA
+351 LNAAMATSVEV
-360 DLPNVNEVLALYGV
+360 PNINEVLAQYGV
-374 NPFDVGVIRETTSS
+374 NPFQIGVIRETDPS
-388 RMVANSP
+388 RMVAGSP
-395 DLVIPNLGYSKI
+395 NLIIPNLGYSKI
-407 TEDIYSD
+407 TEDIYSN

-420 PTKINI
+420 ATKINI
-426 NEDALEGLNVVET
+426 NQEQLENLKVVET

-445 EGAYFRTNFNNS
+445 EGAYFRINFNNT
-457 SASPVDGEETGSF
+457 SATAVEGEETGSF
-470 LVGAE
+470 LVGAQ
-475 LEKTITD
+475 LEKTIKD

-516 AAIQVSTYNKDL
+516 SAIQESLYNKDL
-528 VLNSLAYLSDREE
+528 VLNSLAYLTDREE

-547 STGTVTYTATELQDT
+547 STGTVIYTATEQQDT

-569 AVPAIIILVGL
+569 TVPALIILIGI

>member
-1 MKREEKDRKNKKIKN
+1 MKSEEENIKNEKIEN
-16 DKSKNETVKNETLAN
+16 DKSKNETTKNENTQN
-31 EINKNETVK
+31 EATNNNGKEKDKKEKTK
-40 NETESKNE
+40 KE
-48 KVKDKKVNVEIE
+48 KVKKE
-60 KKSKEEKKIKK
+60 KKTKEEKKAEKEAKK
-71 QKKTKEGK
+71 QK
-79 KQAKEEKKKIKA
+79 
-91 EKKQAK
+91 K
-97 KEKKEANRF
+97 KEKKEKKETSKF
-106 VQAMKRKWLID
+106 IQTVKRKWLID

-136 TGMKVLDLTPIDLT
+136 TGMKVWDLTPIDLS

-155 TLTDQSKERVKD
+155 TLTDESKERVKN
-167 IDKDVHIYFV
+167 IDKDVHLYFV
-177 GYPDDNAD
+177 GYTDDNAD
-185 LLLAK
+185 LTLAK
-190 QYKNANEKIVAE
+190 QYKDANERIVAE
-202 AVDAESRPDLV
+202 AVDSESRPDLV
-213 EKYGIED
+213 EKYGIQD

-238 ASDLVTYDSTTS
+238 ASDLVTYDSTTYE
-250 QTISIAEEKLTSA
+250 TISIAEEKLTSA
-263 IISVTTDDIPKVYF
+263 ILSVTTDDIPKVYF

-284 TLSYNMYYLNAYLQ
+284 TLDYNMYYLSVYLE
-298 NEITEVATL
+298 NEVTEVDTL

-312 EKVPDD
+312 GNVPDD

-331 NDTTKT
+331 SNEVKT

-374 NPFDVGVIRETTSS
+374 NPFDVGAIRETDSS
-388 RMVANSP
+388 RMVVNSP
-395 DLVIPNLGYSKI
+395 DLVIPSLGYSKI

-414 GIILAN
+414 GIIFRY

-426 NEDALEGLNVVET
+426 NEEGLEDLKVVET
-439 DLATTS
+439 DLVTTS
-445 EGAYFRTNFNNS
+445 ESSYFRTDFNNS
-457 SASPVDGEETGSF
+457 SAAAAEGEETGSF
-470 LVGAE
+470 VVGAE
-475 LEKTITD
+475 LEKTITE

-488 ESAVT
+488 TSAVT

-498 YGENYF
+498 FGENYF

-510 TQDSQY
+510 TQESQY
-516 AAIQVSTYNKDL
+516 SAIQVSSYNKDL

-547 STGTVTYTATELQDT
+547 STGTVTYTATEQQDT

-569 AVPAIIILVGL
+569 SVPAVIILAGL

>member
-1 MKREEKDRKNKKIKN
+1 MKSEEENIKNEKIEN
-16 DKSKNETVKNETLAN
+16 DKSKNETTKNENTQN
-31 EINKNETVK
+31 EATNNNGKE
-40 NETESKNE
+40 
-48 KVKDKKVNVEIE
+48 KDKKEKTKKEKIKKE
-60 KKSKEEKKIKK
+60 KKKKEEKKAEKEAKK
-71 QKKTKEGK
+71 QK
-79 KQAKEEKKKIKA
+79 
-91 EKKQAK
+91 K
-97 KEKKEANRF
+97 KEKKEKKETSKF
-106 VQAMKRKWLID
+106 VQTVKRKWLID

-122 SLVLLILATFLGIN
+122 SLVLLILAAFLGIN
-136 TGMKVLDLTPIDLT
+136 TGMKVWDLTPIDLS

-155 TLTDQSKERVKD
+155 TLTDESKERVKN
-167 IDKDVHIYFV
+167 IDKDVHLYFV
-177 GYPDDNAD
+177 GYTDDNAD
-185 LLLAK
+185 LTLAK
-190 QYKNANEKIVAE
+190 QYKDANERIVAE
-202 AVDAESRPDLV
+202 AVDSESRPDLV
-213 EKYGIED
+213 EKYGIQD

-238 ASDLVTYDSTTS
+238 ASDLVTYDSTTYE
-250 QTISIAEEKLTSA
+250 TISIAEEKLTSA
-263 IISVTTDDIPKVYF
+263 ILSVTTDDIPKVYF

-284 TLSYNMYYLNAYLQ
+284 TLDYNMYYLSVYLE
-298 NEITEVATL
+298 NEVTEVDTL

-312 EKVPDD
+312 GNVPDD

-331 NDTTKT
+331 SNEAKT

-374 NPFDVGVIRETTSS
+374 NPFDVGAIRETDSS
-388 RMVANSP
+388 RMVVNSP
-395 DLVIPNLGYSKI
+395 DLVIPSLGYSKI

-414 GIILAN
+414 GIIFRY

-426 NEDALEGLNVVET
+426 NEEGLEDLKVVET
-439 DLATTS
+439 DLVTTS
-445 EGAYFRTNFNNS
+445 ESSYFRTDFNNS
-457 SASPVDGEETGSF
+457 SAAAAEGEETGSF
-470 LVGAE
+470 VVGAE
-475 LEKTITD
+475 LEKTITE

-488 ESAVT
+488 TSAVT

-498 YGENYF
+498 FGENYF

-510 TQDSQY
+510 TQESQY
-516 AAIQVSTYNKDL
+516 SAIQVSSYNKDL

-547 STGTVTYTATELQDT
+547 STGTVTYTATEQQDT

-569 AVPAIIILVGL
+569 SVPAVIILAGL

>member
-1 MKREEKDRKNKKIKN
+1 MNSEEKN
-16 DKSKNETVKNETLAN
+16 
-31 EINKNETVK
+31 INKEQ
-40 NETESKNE
+40 TEKNE
-48 KVKDKKVNVEIE
+48 KIE
-60 KKSKEEKKIKK
+60 KVEKEKTKKE
-71 QKKTKEGK
+71 KKTKEEK
-79 KQAKEEKKKIKA
+79 KQAKEEKKKIKE
-91 EKKQAK
+91 EKKKAK
-97 KEKKEANRF
+97 KEKKETNKF
-106 VQAMKRKWLID
+106 VQTVKRKWLID

-122 SLVLLILATFLGIN
+122 SLVLLILAAFLGIN

-155 TLTDQSKERVKD
+155 TLTDESKERVKD
-167 IDKDVHIYFV
+167 IDKDVHLYFV
-177 GYPDDNAD
+177 GYPEDNAD
-185 LLLAK
+185 LALAK
-190 QYKNANEKIVAE
+190 QYKDANEKIVAE

-213 EKYGIED
+213 EKYGIQD

-226 IVECGDRSKVLT
+226 IVECGERSKVLT
-238 ASDLVTYDSTTS
+238 SSDLVTYDSTTYE
-250 QTISIAEEKLTSA
+250 TISIAEEKLTSA

-277 LEGYSDF
+277 LEGYSNF
-284 TLSYNMYYLNAYLQ
+284 TLDYNMYYLNIYLE
-298 NEITEVATL
+298 NEITEVDTL

-312 EKVPDD
+312 GKVPDD

-331 NDTTKT
+331 SNEAKT

-351 LNAAMAVSA
+351 LNAAMSVSA

-374 NPFDVGVIRETTSS
+374 NPFEVGVIRETDSS

-395 DLVIPNLGYSKI
+395 DLVIPNLGSSKI
-407 TEDIYSD
+407 TEDIYND
-414 GIILAN
+414 GIIFRY

-426 NEDALEGLNVVET
+426 NENGLEDLKVVET
-439 DLATTS
+439 DLVTTS
-445 EGAYFRTNFNNS
+445 EGSYFRTDFNNS
-457 SASPVDGEETGSF
+457 SATAAEGEETGSF
-470 LVGAE
+470 VLGAE
-475 LEKTITD
+475 LEKTITE

-488 ESAVT
+488 TSAVT
-493 STLII
+493 SKLII

-504 ISDYPF
+504 ISDYPL

-516 AAIQVSTYNKDL
+516 PAIQVSTYNKDL

-547 STGTVTYTATELQDT
+547 STGTVTYTATEQQDT

-569 AVPAIIILVGL
+569 SVPAIIILVGI

>member
-1 MKREEKDRKNKKIKN
+1 MKSEKENINNEKIEN
-16 DKSKNETVKNETLAN
+16 DK
-31 EINKNETVK
+31 NKNETTK
-40 NETESKNE
+40 NENAQNEVATNNE
-48 KVKDKKVNVEIE
+48 KVKDKKDKKDKKEKVKKE
-60 KKSKEEKKIKK
+60 KKTKEEKK
-71 QKKTKEGK
+71 
-79 KQAKEEKKKIKA
+79 A
-91 EKKQAK
+91 EKKAKKEKRKEK
-97 KEKKEANRF
+97 KEKKETSKF
-106 VQAMKRKWLID
+106 VQAVKRKWLID

-122 SLVLLILATFLGIN
+122 SLVLLILAAFLGIN
-136 TGMKVLDLTPIDLT
+136 TGMKVWDLTPIDLS

-155 TLTDQSKERVKD
+155 TLTDESKERVKD
-167 IDKDVHIYFV
+167 IDKDVHLYFV
-177 GYPDDNAD
+177 GYTEDNAD
-185 LLLAK
+185 LALAK
-190 QYKNANEKIVAE
+190 QYKDVNERIVAE
-202 AVDAESRPDLV
+202 AVDSESRPDLV

-226 IVECGDRSKVLT
+226 IIECGDRSKVLT
-238 ASDLVTYDSTTS
+238 ATDLVTYDTTTYE
-250 QTISIAEEKLTSA
+250 TISIAEERLTSA

-284 TLSYNMYYLNAYLQ
+284 TLDYNLYYLNVYLQ
-298 NEITEVATL
+298 NEITEVDTL

-312 EKVPDD
+312 GNVPED

-331 NDTTKT
+331 SNEAKT

-351 LNAAMAVSA
+351 LNAATAVST

-374 NPFDVGVIRETTSS
+374 NPFEMGVIRETDSS

-395 DLVIPNLGYSKI
+395 DLVIPNLGYSDI

-414 GIILAN
+414 GVILAN

-426 NEDALEGLNVVET
+426 NEEGLEDLKVVET

-457 SASPVDGEETGSF
+457 SAAAAEGEETGSF
-470 LVGAE
+470 VVGAE
-475 LEKTITD
+475 LEKTITE

-488 ESAVT
+488 TSAVT

-498 YGENYF
+498 FGENYF
-504 ISDYPF
+504 ISDYPL
-510 TQDSQY
+510 TQESQY
-516 AAIQVSTYNKDL
+516 SAIQVSSYNKDL

-547 STGTVTYTATELQDT
+547 STGTVTYTATEQQDT

-569 AVPAIIILVGL
+569 SVPAVVILAGL

>member
-1 MKREEKDRKNKKIKN
+1 MNSEEKN
-16 DKSKNETVKNETLAN
+16 
-31 EINKNETVK
+31 INKEQ
-40 NETESKNE
+40 TEKNE
-48 KVKDKKVNVEIE
+48 KIE
-60 KKSKEEKKIKK
+60 KVEKEKTKKE
-71 QKKTKEGK
+71 KKTKEEK
-79 KQAKEEKKKIKA
+79 KQAKEEKKKIKE
-91 EKKQAK
+91 EKKKAK
-97 KEKKEANRF
+97 KEKKETNKF
-106 VQAMKRKWLID
+106 VQTVKRKWLID

-122 SLVLLILATFLGIN
+122 SLVLLILAAFLGIN

-155 TLTDQSKERVKD
+155 TLTDESKERVKD
-167 IDKDVHIYFV
+167 IDKDVHLYFV
-177 GYPDDNAD
+177 GYPEDNAD
-185 LLLAK
+185 LALAK
-190 QYKNANEKIVAE
+190 QYKDANEKIVAE

-213 EKYGIED
+213 EKYGIQD

-226 IVECGDRSKVLT
+226 IVECGERSKVLT
-238 ASDLVTYDSTTS
+238 SSDLVTYDSTTYE
-250 QTISIAEEKLTSA
+250 TISIAEEKLTSA

-277 LEGYSDF
+277 LEGYSNF
-284 TLSYNMYYLNAYLQ
+284 TLDYNMYYLNIYLE
-298 NEITEVATL
+298 NEITEVDTL

-312 EKVPDD
+312 GKVPDD

-331 NDTTKT
+331 SNEAKT

-351 LNAAMAVSA
+351 LNAAMSVSA

-374 NPFDVGVIRETTSS
+374 NPFEVGVIRETDSS

-395 DLVIPNLGYSKI
+395 DLVIPNLGSSKI
-407 TEDIYSD
+407 TEDIYND
-414 GIILAN
+414 GIIFRY

-426 NEDALEGLNVVET
+426 NENGLEDLNVVET
-439 DLATTS
+439 DLVTTS
-445 EGAYFRTNFNNS
+445 EGAYFRTDFNNS
-457 SASPVDGEETGSF
+457 SATAAEGEETGSF
-470 LVGAE
+470 VLGAE
-475 LEKTITD
+475 LEKTITE

-488 ESAVT
+488 TSAVT

-504 ISDYPF
+504 ISDYPL

-516 AAIQVSTYNKDL
+516 PAIQVSTYNKDL

-547 STGTVTYTATELQDT
+547 STGTVTYTATEQQDT

-569 AVPAIIILVGL
+569 SVPAIIILVGI

>member
-1 MKREEKDRKNKKIKN
+1 MNSEEKN
-16 DKSKNETVKNETLAN
+16 
-31 EINKNETVK
+31 INKEQ
-40 NETESKNE
+40 TEKNE
-48 KVKDKKVNVEIE
+48 KIE
-60 KKSKEEKKIKK
+60 KVEKEKTKKE
-71 QKKTKEGK
+71 KKTKEEK
-79 KQAKEEKKKIKA
+79 KQAKEEKKKIKE
-91 EKKQAK
+91 EKKKAK
-97 KEKKEANRF
+97 KEKKETNKF
-106 VQAMKRKWLID
+106 VQTVKRKWLID

-122 SLVLLILATFLGIN
+122 SLVLLILAAFLGIN

-155 TLTDQSKERVKD
+155 TLTDESKERVKD
-167 IDKDVHIYFV
+167 IDKDVHLYFV
-177 GYPDDNAD
+177 GYPEDNAD
-185 LLLAK
+185 LALAK
-190 QYKNANEKIVAE
+190 QYKDANEKIVAE

-213 EKYGIED
+213 EKYGIQD
-220 TGSSGI
+220 TGSAGI
-226 IVECGDRSKVLT
+226 IVECGERSKVLT
-238 ASDLVTYDSTTS
+238 SSDLVTYDSTTYE
-250 QTISIAEEKLTSA
+250 TISIAEEKLTSA

-277 LEGYSDF
+277 LEGYSNF
-284 TLSYNMYYLNAYLQ
+284 TLDYNMYYLNIYLE
-298 NEITEVATL
+298 NEITEVDTL

-312 EKVPDD
+312 GKVPDD

-331 NDTTKT
+331 SNEAKT

-351 LNAAMAVSA
+351 LNAAMSVSA

-374 NPFDVGVIRETTSS
+374 NPFEVGVIRETDSS

-395 DLVIPNLGYSKI
+395 DLVIPNLGISKI
-407 TEDIYSD
+407 TEDIYND
-414 GIILAN
+414 GIIFRY

-426 NEDALEGLNVVET
+426 NENGLEDLKVVET
-439 DLATTS
+439 DLVTTS
-445 EGAYFRTNFNNS
+445 EGSYFRTDFNNS
-457 SASPVDGEETGSF
+457 SATAAEGEETGSF
-470 LVGAE
+470 VLGAE
-475 LEKTITD
+475 LEKTITE

-488 ESAVT
+488 TSAVT

-504 ISDYPF
+504 ISDYPL

-516 AAIQVSTYNKDL
+516 PAIQVSTYNKDL

-547 STGTVTYTATELQDT
+547 STGTVTYTATEQQDT

-569 AVPAIIILVGL
+569 SVPAIIILVGI